1 MKNTHQYSEGETWK
15 IKVVGVHVHFVCLL
29 ICDGEIHRH
38 DKHAA
43 VLPLSLAPA
52 LAVHL
57 LEVQH
62 SETGGLEEADIY
74 GVCPVGINTLS
85 KIFDSQTTCEEICSA
100 LDSWI
105 AKMRCRKI
113 K

>member
-1 MKNTHQYSEGETWK
+1 M
-15 IKVVGVHVHFVCLL
+15 GVRVYFVCLL
-29 ICDGEIHRH
+29 ICDGEIHRR

-57 LEVQH
+57 LEDQH

-74 GVCPVGINTLS
+74 
-85 KIFDSQTTCEEICSA
+85 
-100 LDSWI
+100 
-105 AKMRCRKI
+105 
-113 K
+113 

>member
-1 MKNTHQYSEGETWK
+1 M
-15 IKVVGVHVHFVCLL
+15 GVRVYFVCLL
-29 ICDGEIHRH
+29 IYDGEIHHR

-57 LEVQH
+57 LKVQH
-62 SETGGLEEADIY
+62 SETRGLEEADIY
-74 GVCPVGINTLS
+74 RVCTVSIATLS
-85 KIFDSQTTCEEICSA
+85 EIFDSQTICEEICSA
-100 LDSWI
+100 LDSRI
-105 AKMRCRKI
+105 AKTRCRKI

>member
-1 MKNTHQYSEGETWK
+1 M
-15 IKVVGVHVHFVCLL
+15 GVHVHFVCLL
-29 ICDGEIHRH
+29 ICDGEIHHRDRH
-38 DKHAA
+38 TAI
-43 VLPLSLAPA
+43 LPLSLAPA

-74 GVCPVGINTLS
+74 GACTVGITTLS
-85 KIFDSQTTCEEICSA
+85 KIFDAQITCEEICSA
-100 LDSWI
+100 LDLRI
-105 AKMRCRKI
+105 AQTRCRKI